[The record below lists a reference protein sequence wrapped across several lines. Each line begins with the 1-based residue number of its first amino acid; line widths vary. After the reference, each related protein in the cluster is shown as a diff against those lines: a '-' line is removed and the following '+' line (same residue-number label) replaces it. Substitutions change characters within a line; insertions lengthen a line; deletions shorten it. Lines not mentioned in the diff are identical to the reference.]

1 MGSSWTSAGSGTILR
16 WARLALLSV
25 IGVAGLAA
33 AGSFGSI
40 RYQTD
45 RATLYFEPGQLTRD
59 EMGRFAALADRGV
72 ADVASYLGADRA
84 ARERPPHRI
93 TFEIGSGFGMAR
105 AYRNTIYLPV
115 ERVRDNSAPYLHET
129 AHVLLPTR
137 CDCPW
142 LAEGFAS
149 YVQSY
154 VSEHLGGYDGAVFS
168 RGGNANVDQ
177 LAKRYLA
184 TSGGRDVVAYIGGES
199 APPRVEA
206 DRRGVAAPFYVLS
219 HSFAKFL
226 VEELGLELVKSLHEA
241 SEPGAEVLRATGRD
255 LASWREEWLGSLT
268 SQVASRDL
276 GAKR

>member
-1 MGSSWTSAGSGTILR
+1 
-16 WARLALLSV
+16 V
-25 IGVAGLAA
+25 IGVAGFAA

-45 RATLYFEPGQLTRD
+45 RATLYFEPGHLTRE
-59 EMGRFAALADRGV
+59 EMARFAAIADRGI
-72 ADVASYLGADRA
+72 ADVASYLGADRD
-84 ARERPPHRI
+84 ARALVPDRI

-115 ERVRDNSAPYLHET
+115 ERVRDDSAPYLHET

-137 CDCPW
+137 CRCPW

-154 VSEHLGGYDGAVFS
+154 VSEHRGGYDGAVFS

-184 TSGGRDVVAYIGGES
+184 TGGGQEVVAYVGGES

-219 HSFAKFL
+219 HSFTKFL
-226 VEELGLELVKSLHEA
+226 VEELGLELVKGLHDA
-241 SEPGAEVLRATGRD
+241 SEPGARLKRETGRD
-255 LASWREEWLGSLT
+255 LASWREEWLDNLR
-268 SQVASRDL
+268 SQTASRE
-276 GAKR
+276 